1 MWTFS
6 LFKALALWV
15 RILPLL
21 VVRLV
26 AFGAIAAGLAV
37 AALAGAWG
45 AAGSSLVDGVA
56 GPVAGAVVGIIIG
69 AVGIAWWR
77 GRMLCL
83 LQGMQIALLS
93 DLQDR
98 ARVPVGP
105 GQVRAAR
112 DRVAAR
118 FGSASD
124 LQALC
129 RFVRNVT
136 GLIPAVVEE
145 GGALPALPVAGR
157 VIQGGLVDQAV
168 LTHAYRARPENAW
181 EAGHDG
187 LVLTTQNARDLLATA
202 ARLNAAGWVAT
213 AALFLLLSQ
222 SFAGL
227 AALWPGE
234 GSAAA
239 HVGAALPALA
249 LRAALVQPFLAAC
262 FCQTFQALASGQ
274 APLGEWRGRLTQVSE
289 AFRTLGERAIS
300 WDPGGRN
307 AA

>member
-6 LFKALALWV
+6 LVKALVLWV

-21 VVRLV
+21 VVRLA
-26 AFGAIAAGLAV
+26 AFGALGAGLAV
-37 AALAGAWG
+37 AAIAGAWG
-45 AAGSSLVDGVA
+45 AAAVGLADGGA
-56 GPVAGAVVGIIIG
+56 GPVAGAVAGVVIA
-69 AVGIAWWR
+69 AVAMVLWR
-77 GRMLCL
+77 GRTLCL
-83 LQGMQIALLS
+83 LRAMQIALLS

-98 ARVPVGP
+98 VRVPVGP
-105 GQVRAAR
+105 GQVRFAR
-112 DRVAAR
+112 VRVAAR
-118 FGSASD
+118 FGSAAD

-136 GLIPAVVEE
+136 GLIPAVAED
-145 GGALPALPVAGR
+145 GGALPALPAAGR
-157 VIQGGLVDQAV
+157 VMQGGLVDQAV

-181 EAGHDG
+181 EAAHDG
-187 LVLTTQNARDLLATA
+187 LVLTTQNARDLLGTA
-202 ARLNAAGWVAT
+202 ARLNAAGWIAT
-213 AALFLLLSQ
+213 AALFLVLSQ
-222 SFAGL
+222 SLAGL

-239 HVGAALPALA
+239 PVGAAMAALV

-262 FCQTFQALASGQ
+262 FLQTFRAIASGQ